1 MKLTLGKSGAHEEHE
16 REEHRMKEKERI
28 FENDVE
34 PSTAMH
40 DHQLDCA
47 LINRD
52 EEVDCEEE
60 AQG

>member
-1 MKLTLGKSGAHEEHE
+1 
-16 REEHRMKEKERI
+16 MKEKERI

-34 PSTAMH
+34 PSTEMH
-40 DHQLDCA
+40 DHQMDCA

-52 EEVDCEEE
+52 EEVDSEEE

>member
-1 MKLTLGKSGAHEEHE
+1 MKFIRAKSISYGN
-16 REEHRMKEKERI
+16 ERI

-40 DHQLDCA
+40 DHQMDCA

-52 EEVDCEEE
+52 EEIDCEEE